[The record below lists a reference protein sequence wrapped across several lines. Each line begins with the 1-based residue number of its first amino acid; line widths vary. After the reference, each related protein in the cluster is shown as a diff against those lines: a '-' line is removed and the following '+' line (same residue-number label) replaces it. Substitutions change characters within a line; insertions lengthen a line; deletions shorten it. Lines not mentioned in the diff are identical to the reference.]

1 MIDSNRDA
9 ALFCLF
15 LHPDAAPMKAL
26 LWSALILLVSAPTFA
41 SERWLGGVT
50 ARVQIDADGNATSIE
65 FDRAR
70 SRDLTEEFKAAMM
83 ERLRRVEFEPAR
95 LDGQPAA
102 SETSLHVSLGVVEG
116 PEGFGPLRIEGL
128 YLIPG
133 YRKVS
138 PPQYPRRKLMRGIE
152 GYVEVKLSYDAEG
165 RVTEARIFDA
175 EKADPD
181 FAKAALAAARKWQFD
196 PQKIEGRGVPG
207 QASVPVFFAIPGGP
221 SRGESEVAVLRL
233 GDGSRLQ
240 VVKDVPEEG
249 ASEREELADSVVGI
263 RSIDKAREA
272 IGG

>member
-1 MIDSNRDA
+1 MKAPVLA
-9 ALFCLF
+9 ALSL
-15 LHPDAAPMKAL
+15 LLALPVHAA
-26 LWSALILLVSAPTFA
+26 
-41 SERWLGGVT
+41 ERWVGGVT
-50 ARVQIDADGNATSIE
+50 ARVQIDATGRATSIE
-65 FDRAR
+65 FDRER
-70 SRDLTEEFKAAMM
+70 SRDLTREFKDAMM

-102 SETSLHVSLGVVEG
+102 SETSVHVSLGVVEG

-133 YRKVS
+133 YLKVS
-138 PPQYPRRKLMRGIE
+138 PPHYPRRKLMRGIE

-181 FAKAALAAARKWQFD
+181 FAKAALAAARKWRFD
-196 PQKIEGRGVPG
+196 PQRIEGRGVAG
-207 QASVPVFFAIPGGP
+207 QASVPVFFALEGGP
-221 SRGESEVAVLRL
+221 ARGESEVAVLRL
-233 GDGSRLQ
+233 GDGSRLR

-249 ASEREELADSVVGI
+249 APEREELADSVVGV
-263 RSIDKAREA
+263 RSIEGAREA